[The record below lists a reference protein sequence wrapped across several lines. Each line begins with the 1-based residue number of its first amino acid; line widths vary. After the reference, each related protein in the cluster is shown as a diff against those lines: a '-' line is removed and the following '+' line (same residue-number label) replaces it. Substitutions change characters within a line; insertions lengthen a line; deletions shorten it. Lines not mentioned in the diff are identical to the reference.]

1 MKRQKLSTSCAPS
14 NNVLFEDLFYI
25 TSLDNSKFEKVGR
38 IRGRSSG
45 FDANIVLDVNI
56 NIYPLEPKQ
65 NLTICITT
73 SVALPSTAKEELT
86 AYDLSD
92 TTPQRLNTLMDEYD
106 YVMYGRIFRLVENPS
121 DQLST
126 RLLVVF

>member
-14 NNVLFEDLFYI
+14 NNVLFEDLFHI

-45 FDANIVLDVNI
+45 FDANIILDVNI

-65 NLTICITT
+65 VSYGKKFIFYVTIQNISFPPNDFLEFNYLYNDISSFTFHSKRRINCI
-73 SVALPSTAKEELT
+73 
-86 AYDLSD
+86 
-92 TTPQRLNTLMDEYD
+92 
-106 YVMYGRIFRLVENPS
+106 
-121 DQLST
+121 
-126 RLLVVF
+126 